1 MEQVLFVTGIT
12 VAIVALL
19 WAKFYVDFEISVSR
33 KEDGAFNFRVD
44 FGLKKS

>member
-1 MEQVLFVTGIT
+1 MEQVLLVTGIF
-12 VAIVALL
+12 VAVVVFL